1 MNVFFDLDG
10 TLADTDADIRL
21 AWKAAIAD
29 LSLDCPEFDR
39 VFVAGP
45 PIDEMTRTLFPE
57 LYSEE
62 LVSSI
67 RERYAAHY
75 DNDGFPST
83 KEYPGMIDA
92 VRAIKAGGARVFIA
106 TNKRYRGT
114 LKMAEKFGWN
124 SLFEGVYSGDMHMD
138 DPAIG
143 KMNKTALLRFAMAE
157 TGSIPGTSVMVG
169 DTENDFR
176 AARET
181 GMKSIGVSWGYGT
194 GNESPDCWV
203 RTPEE
208 LVQAVLR
215 QS

>member
-29 LSLDCPEFDR
+29 LSLDCPQFDS

-45 PIDEMTRTLFPE
+45 SIDEMTRTLFPE
-57 LYSEE
+57 LYSEQ

-114 LKMAEKFGWN
+114 LKMAEKFGRTA
-124 SLFEGVYSGDMHMD
+124 LFDGMFSGDMHMD

-143 KMNKTALLRFAMAE
+143 KMNKTALLRFAMGE
-157 TGSIPGTSVMVG
+157 TGSTPEDSVMVG

-176 AARET
+176 AAREN
-181 GMKSIGVSWGYGT
+181 GVKSIGVKWGYGT
-194 GNESPDCWV
+194 GCESPGRWV
-203 RTPEE
+203 DSPAD
-208 LVQAVLR
+208 LAPALLAQ
-215 QS
+215 

>member
-45 PIDEMTRTLFPE
+45 SIDEMTRTLFPE
-57 LYSEE
+57 LYSDR
-62 LVSSI
+62 LVASI

-106 TNKRYRGT
+106 TNKRYAGT

-124 SLFEGVYSGDMHMD
+124 ALFEGIFSGDMHMD
-138 DPAIG
+138 DPSIG
-143 KMNKTALLRFAMAE
+143 KMNKTALLGFAMAE

-176 AARET
+176 AAREN
-181 GMKSIGVSWGYGT
+181 GVESIGVGWGYGT
-194 GNESPDCWV
+194 GHESPGRWV
-203 RTPEE
+203 DSPAD
-208 LVQAVLR
+208 LAPALLAQ
-215 QS
+215 